1 MLKRLKIFLKLVC
14 LFGLG
19 VWALGAICSLLPA
32 GSMVSEHIRF
42 PLNNINDMAV
52 DSKGRIYT
60 ESGFSSR
67 LQVYSPSGKFLRG
80 WFSGSFSGK
89 CRLELDNND
98 YIHVYTARGAR
109 YGNHYVY
116 DEMGKLIKK
125 TDLQETESHKYKSEA
140 NENVDHLGN
149 RYQFGDR
156 YFFAKIVRTNPSGD
170 IDLVIGNPL
179 YLKLFEPTFVVI
191 SVVIALILLSLI
203 ELQKRIHKK
212 KKQTKDI
219 SAEDSIHQ

>member
-1 MLKRLKIFLKLVC
+1 
-14 LFGLG
+14 
-19 VWALGAICSLLPA
+19 
-32 GSMVSEHIRF
+32 MVSEHIRF
-42 PLNNINDMAV
+42 PLNNIDDLAV

-80 WFSGSFSGK
+80 WFSGSCSGV
-89 CRLELDNND
+89 CQMEIDNDD
-98 YIHVYTARGAR
+98 YIHVYTARGAN

-116 DEMGKLIKK
+116 DETGKLIRK
-125 TDLQETESHKYKSEA
+125 TDLQETESYKYKNEA

-170 IDLVIGNPL
+170 IDLVIENPL
-179 YLKLFEPTFVVI
+179 YLKLFEPTFVFF
-191 SVVIALILLSLI
+191 SVVTALVLLSLI
-203 ELQKRIHKK
+203 ELQKRVNRKR
-212 KKQTKDI
+212 KQTKDI
-219 SAEDSIHQ
+219 STE